1 MTVKSRSRTIAERS
15 VASAALFSV
24 VLSSSL
30 AFAQDS
36 PSTTVRPAP
45 KTEAPKPAAAAT
57 PGTPAGSI
65 VPPPDY
71 VIGPEDVLS
80 IVYWREKDMTSDVTV
95 RPDGRITLPL
105 LDEVM
110 AAGLTPTELRDRLTT
125 ESKRYFED
133 PNITVGVKE
142 INSRKVFITGE
153 VSKPGAYPLVGPM
166 TVIQLIAMA
175 GGLKDYADG
184 SNITVIRTENGK
196 QVSYRFDYKG
206 VASRKVSLTTMI
218 QLKAGDTVIVPE

>member
-15 VASAALFSV
+15 VASAALLSV

-36 PSTTVRPAP
+36 PSTTVGPAA
-45 KTEAPKPAAAAT
+45 KIEAPKPAAAAT
-57 PGTPAGSI
+57 PGTPTGSI
-65 VPPPDY
+65 VPPSDY

-80 IVYWREKDMTSDVTV
+80 IVYWQEKDMTSDVTV

-110 AAGLTPTELRDRLTT
+110 AAGLTPTALRDRLTT

-133 PNITVGVKE
+133 PNITVGVKA